1 MQLFRIFFRRRK
13 FRDAPGFSLHP
24 KLLIFIPGLPVIP
37 VIVPDPLFGE
47 TSFRISLIFRD
58 FLSKDRCR
66 LLVCI
71 MASIHEHPR
80 VIFRNFNSLIDT
92 VIATICHLLF
102 SVRAIRVKM
111 CFSFLI
117 FKNF

>member
-71 MASIHEHPR
+71 MASIHPR
-80 VIFRNFNSLIDT
+80 VSFRNFNSLIDT